1 MYKLYLAGFRVGSRK
16 QLNEFVSNVVGIAN
30 DYIKF
35 LVYKNKIYIPD
46 GLNTYDCAIDLTAE
60 LFRTENDILT
70 VFRNHFDKI
79 KLKSQTEKDFS
90 NLIKAYICSI
100 VQNNLL
106 KIYQINDRVTYKLL
120 RNIKNA
126 YKEDGYIETFLFTD
140 KYIHKKPVDFNSA
153 ECMNKEQLLQL
164 FLRNNGI
171 NDYSAT
177 ELLKLLFK
185 IIEEQNE
192 YLHAVAVSDV
202 LCIYKEISVV
212 KTAKL
217 IQNEIKSDEIR
228 IHYKFLIQDIKKNFI
243 LKIKKYFCKKNF
255 SENECTCIYK
265 IVDEV
270 LNNYINGEE
279 RDSVRVLVDKYYTG
293 EDKSV
298 MENKAEYVINLLN
311 SEFIANIERENKKNV
326 QQLNQ
331 RNF

>member
-16 QLNEFVSNVVGIAN
+16 QMNEFVSEVVGIAK
-30 DYIKF
+30 DYINY
-35 LVYKNKIYIPD
+35 LVYKNKLYLPE
-46 GLNTYDCAIDLTAE
+46 GFNSYDCAIDVTAE
-60 LFRTENDILT
+60 LFNFEKDVFT
-70 VFRNHFDKI
+70 VFASHFKKI
-79 KLKSQTEKDFS
+79 KPKPKTEKDFS

-100 VQNNLL
+100 VQNNML
-106 KIYQINDRVTYKLL
+106 KIYQINDPVTYKLL

-126 YKEDGYIETFLFTD
+126 YKEGGYTETFLFMD
-140 KYIHKKPVDFNSA
+140 KYIHRKPVDFNSA
-153 ECMNKEQLLQL
+153 ECMDKEYLLQL
-164 FLRNNGI
+164 FLSNNGI
-171 NDYSAT
+171 KDYSAT

-192 YLHAVAVSDV
+192 YLHAVAVSDI
-202 LCIYKEISVV
+202 LHIYKEVSTV

-265 IVDEV
+265 IIEEV
-270 LNNYINGEE
+270 LNNYVNGEE

-293 EDKSV
+293 EDKSA
-298 MENKAEYVINLLN
+298 MANKAEYVINLLN
-311 SEFIANIERENKKNV
+311 SEFIANIERENKYNV
-326 QQLNQ
+326 RQLN
-331 RNF
+331 

>member
-1 MYKLYLAGFRVGSRK
+1 MYKLYLAGFRVGNRK
-16 QLNEFVSNVVGIAN
+16 QMNEFVSEVVAIAN
-30 DYIKF
+30 DYIKY
-35 LVYKNKIYIPD
+35 LVYKNKLYLPE
-46 GLNTYDCAIDLTAE
+46 GLTSYDCAIDVTAE
-60 LFRTENDILT
+60 LFNVEKDVLT
-70 VFRNHFDKI
+70 VFASHFKKI
-79 KLKSQTEKDFS
+79 KPKPNNQKDFTPVFKS
-90 NLIKAYICSI
+90 YICSI

-106 KIYQINDRVTYKLL
+106 NIYKINDPVTFKLL

-126 YKEDGYIETFLFTD
+126 YRDNGYTETFLFTD
-140 KYIHKKPVDFNSA
+140 KYIHKKPVGFNSA
-153 ECMNKEQLLQL
+153 ECMDKEHLLQL
-164 FLRNNGI
+164 FLSNNGI

-185 IIEEQNE
+185 IVEEQNE

-202 LCIYKEISVV
+202 LYIFKEISVV

-217 IQNEIKSDEIR
+217 MLDEIKSDEIR

-270 LNNYINGEE
+270 LNNYANGEE
-279 RDSVRVLVDKYYTG
+279 RDSVRALVDKYYSG
-293 EDKSV
+293 ANKAI
-298 MENKAEYVINLLN
+298 MINKAEYVINLLN

-326 QQLNQ
+326 RQLN
-331 RNF
+331 